1 MKSVGKQLQEAR
13 LAKNWTPELAAR
25 ETKIKVER
33 VRDLEADDYSQF
45 SSPTYAR
52 GFVRTYARALSL
64 DEYKILRQLDNK
76 LPEDDNASFVTENG
90 LPYVPE
96 SSQSNHVS
104 SSSRT
109 GLYIVLALGGAVTLI
124 ISFVLL
130 QAYRAGEL
138 PRYFATSSGSDTTN
152 SPAASVPVADEAPP
166 HALPVDPNDTTHS
179 VRALP
184 VDPNSLPI
192 SPVVAATNAN
202 VTVPPA
208 STNTPPIVA
217 SATNAAPVVTP
228 DTNAAPVVTTV
239 TPLPTAPTDEPM
251 HALRALPVD
260 PASLTNAAPPVSSTA
275 PATTSPGLAPAP
287 ETASSS
293 APPTSSAPP
302 VTPMDT
308 KVPPR
313 ALPVDPSELAANT
326 PETTTTV
333 ASNTLGNSQNDSIP
347 TAAPGAAPDSHARGL
362 VLAASKDSFVR
373 VVALDSPQGN
383 QVLYASVL
391 RGGQSLSFTGRKFSV
406 DVGVPSA
413 MDVTFDGVNYD
424 SHGDGN
430 TPETLTLESHLP

>member
-104 SSSRT
+104 SGSRT

-152 SPAASVPVADEAPP
+152 SPTASVPVADEAPP

-184 VDPNSLPI
+184 VDPNSVPI
-192 SPVVAATNAN
+192 SPTVAAASTNAD

-208 STNTPPIVA
+208 STNAASIVA
-217 SATNAAPVVTP
+217 AATNATPVAAP
-228 DTNAAPVVTTV
+228 DTNAAPVVTTIASA
-239 TPLPTAPTDEPM
+239 PPAPTDEPM

-260 PASLTNAAPPVSSTA
+260 PASLTNAAPAVSSTA
-275 PATTSPGLAPAP
+275 PATPPSAPAP

-293 APPTSSAPP
+293 TPPTSSAPP

-326 PETTTTV
+326 PETGTTV
-333 ASNTLGNSQNDSIP
+333 AANTLENGQTDSIP

-424 SHGDGN
+424 SHSDGN